1 MGRDPTAGYVDAVLE
16 EGDVENEVKKF
27 DAAAIKQWLA
37 NDVTIKLPGW
47 VFLVGGLLFLALA
60 LD

>member
-1 MGRDPTAGYVDAVLE
+1 MDAVLE